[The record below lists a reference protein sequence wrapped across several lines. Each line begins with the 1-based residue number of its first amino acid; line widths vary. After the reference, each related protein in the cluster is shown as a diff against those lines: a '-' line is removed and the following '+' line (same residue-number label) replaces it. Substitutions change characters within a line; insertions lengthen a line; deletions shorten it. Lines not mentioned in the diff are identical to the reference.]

1 METSGVAPLG
11 ESAAAAKPLRVLVV
25 EDLQD
30 ARETL
35 QELLEL
41 LGHEVETAADG
52 RSGLAKLHSMRPD
65 VALIDIGLPGLDG
78 YEVASRYRAEAPDAP
93 VRLVAL
99 TGYGQPEDRARARDA
114 GFEAHVVK
122 PIDPESLKQL
132 LCNIPTS

>member
-1 METSGVAPLG
+1 MEPRPAQSEGDAG
-11 ESAAAAKPLRVLVV
+11 AQRPLRVLVV

-52 RSGLAKLHSMRPD
+52 RAGLAKLLALRPD

-78 YEVASRYRAEAPDAP
+78 YEVASRFRSQAPDAG

-99 TGYGQPEDRARARDA
+99 TGYGQPEDRVRARDA
-114 GFEAHVVK
+114 GFETHIVK
-122 PIDPESLKQL
+122 PIDPESLKRL
-132 LCNIPTS
+132 LSRAESN